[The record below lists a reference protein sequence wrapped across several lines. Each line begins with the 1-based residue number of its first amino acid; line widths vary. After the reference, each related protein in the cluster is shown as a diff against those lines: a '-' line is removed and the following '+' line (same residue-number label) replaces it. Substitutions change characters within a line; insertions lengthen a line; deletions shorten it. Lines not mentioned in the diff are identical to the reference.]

1 MDREN
6 LILAP
11 PQIVLFERLKHT
23 IGEDPNV
30 CINEMKCESEIFKI
44 FIVVKCPKKAKA
56 LASIL
61 KRYYYLGCTNVEV
74 IVIFDCKE
82 VEPCCFEKISNKK
95 EFVKKL
101 FNSALNSNCFFNR
114 AVIINHS
121 KRPETLGDVAV
132 IFNKRIVQFFADN
145 IADFCGN
152 INEVAEDAFSCI
164 LIDKFF
170 CDVKV
175 SFSTFSKCC
184 L

>member
-1 MDREN
+1 MDGKN

-11 PQIVLFERLKHT
+11 PQNILFERLKHT
-23 IGEDPNV
+23 IGKDPNV
-30 CINEMKCESEIFKI
+30 CISEMKCECEIFKI
-44 FIVVKCPKKAKA
+44 FIVVKYPKKAKA

-61 KRYYYLGCTNVEV
+61 KRYYCLGCTKAEV
-74 IVIFDCKE
+74 IVTFNCKE
-82 VEPCCFEKISNKK
+82 VKPCGFEKICNKK
-95 EFVKKL
+95 KLVKNL
-101 FNSALNSNCFFNR
+101 FTCALDSNCFFNR
-114 AVIINHS
+114 AVIINHC

-132 IFNKRIVQFFADN
+132 IFNKRVVQFFADN
-145 IADFCGN
+145 IEDYCGN
-152 INEVAEDAFSCI
+152 INEIAEDAFSCI